1 METNWISSLP
11 NNIVKEVAVTPG
23 DEKTMSLVRKVV
35 KKTPH
40 NGKKDIEETIGD

>member
-23 DEKTMSLVRKVV
+23 VEDEELSEGGGL
-35 KKTPH
+35 
-40 NGKKDIEETIGD
+40 KDTS